1 MKTFRENWIARVHP
15 LYLGAFSFRKSDL
28 LFSGASIGCLFTGI
42 VLKSYDSTPNN
53 NTVINQTVS
62 ITREIIAQKSC
73 GVDFCLDKEKE
84 KNLYSIVHFN
94 NFSDGVITPPPR
106 LEEET
111 ENLFGTTSVS
121 LLWNS

>member
-1 MKTFRENWIARVHP
+1 M
-15 LYLGAFSFRKSDL
+15 LLGCL
-28 LFSGASIGCLFTGI
+28 LVQKKRLTFSGVSIGCLFTGI

-53 NTVINQTVS
+53 NTAINQTASV
-62 ITREIIAQKSC
+62 IKGIIVQKSC

-111 ENLFGTTSVS
+111 ENLFGTTPVS
-121 LLWNS
+121 FLWHS